1 MKMDMKKILALIIF
15 FTSTS
20 HLAFASGWKSAG
32 NNTYMNSKSI
42 LSYYNE
48 RHEIVENQYSFWTRH
63 FNDNCEYFKAKEKSL
78 GFFGKMKAAKIIKE
92 ARDPRKT
99 SHLYFIKKGDK
110 AHRKCWF
117 DEYKNWTDEE
127 LLNATV
133 VDKQGYYVRR
143 GMIKANGF
151 ERRQGPGT
159 DFFD

>member
-1 MKMDMKKILALIIF
+1 MKFCPECGEKLTSEITRVCPSCGKEILTEEEA
-15 FTSTS
+15 
-20 HLAFASGWKSAG
+20 A
-32 NNTYMNSKSI
+32 
-42 LSYYNE
+42 
-48 RHEIVENQYSFWTRH
+48 
-63 FNDNCEYFKAKEKSL
+63 KAKEKSL
-78 GFFGKMKAAKIIKE
+78 GFLGKMKAAKIIKE

-143 GMIKANGF
+143 GMIKATSH
-151 ERRQGPGT
+151 EYRHGPGT